1 MIETEFHF
9 LRAGWILLI
18 PIAILLIFFF
28 KRRLL
33 TIGNWEKLIDERL
46 LPYVMSRSQLSDNQ
60 YKWWLISLISVLSII
75 ALAGPTWERIE
86 QPSFRTDQSLVIAL
100 DLSRSMNAQ
109 DITPNRL
116 TRAKLKI
123 LDILERRQG
132 AQVALIVY
140 SANAFTVTPLTSDT
154 DTIIALINSID
165 TSIMPS
171 RGSYPALAIDKGLQ
185 LLNQASVSNGEIIL
199 VTDGGITS
207 DSFSSAQK
215 LRDEGYRL
223 SALGIG
229 SMNGA
234 PIPKETGGFI
244 TDNTGQITIS
254 RLEVDDLRDLVEIG
268 GGSYTSITSNDQDID
283 TLLSEVYS
291 AVRESD
297 DSITTDQWKEFGPW
311 LLLIVVPFGS
321 LLFRKGWVFVFLLT
335 IMPIDNSVYALD
347 WNDLWKTRDQQGKE
361 AMESGDYDKAI
372 ELFEDSEWLAAAHY
386 KAGNYRQS
394 ANGYNN
400 NSDIDHLYNH
410 ANSLAKIGQFEEAI
424 ENYEQVIA
432 EEPNAEDAL
441 YNLNLLKDLLSEN
454 QSSEENNDDGQ
465 SSEEASTGEQSQ
477 QQNGDESEQSD
488 NEGNSKTGDSDDE
501 SDVNPNQKL
510 SNEEDIEAIEKE
522 LERAAEENSNQEPQQ
537 EDNNE
542 SGLEGRMAQEQ
553 QQAMEQWLRRI
564 PDDPG
569 GLLRRKFRY
578 QYQRQGI
585 DQDGNQIWPNE
596 GAQPW

>member
-28 KRRLL
+28 KRRML
-33 TIGNWEKLIDERL
+33 TIGNWEKLIDKRL

-244 TDNTGQITIS
+244 TDSTGQITIS
-254 RLEVDDLRDLVEIG
+254 RLEVDDLKDLVEIG

-297 DSITTDQWKEFGPW
+297 DSVTTDQWKEFGPW

-321 LLFRKGWVFVFLLT
+321 LLFRKGWVFIFLLT

-347 WNDLWKTRDQQGKE
+347 WNDLWKTRDQQAKE

-400 NSDIDHLYNH
+400 NSNIDHLYNH
-410 ANSLAKIGQFEEAI
+410 ANSLAKIGQFEETI
-424 ENYEQVIA
+424 ENYEKVIA

-501 SDVNPNQKL
+501 SDANPNQKL
-510 SNEEDIEAIEKE
+510 SNEEDIEAIQQE
-522 LERAAEENSNQEPQQ
+522 LERAAEENSNQESQQ

>member
-33 TIGNWEKLIDERL
+33 TIGNWEKLIDKRL

-60 YKWWLISLISVLSII
+60 YKWWVISLISVLSII

-501 SDVNPNQKL
+501 SDANPNQKL

>member
-1 MIETEFHF
+1 M
-9 LRAGWILLI
+9 
-18 PIAILLIFFF
+18 
-28 KRRLL
+28 
-33 TIGNWEKLIDERL
+33 
-46 LPYVMSRSQLSDNQ
+46 
-60 YKWWLISLISVLSII
+60 LSII

-199 VTDGGITS
+199 VTDGGITF

-254 RLEVDDLRDLVEIG
+254 RLEVDDLKDLVEIG

-297 DSITTDQWKEFGPW
+297 DSVTTDQWKEFGPW

-321 LLFRKGWVFVFLLT
+321 LLFRKGWVFLLLLT

-347 WNDLWKTRDQQGKE
+347 WNDLWKTRDQQAKE

-400 NSDIDHLYNH
+400 NSNIDHLYNH

-424 ENYEQVIA
+424 ENYEKVIA

-501 SDVNPNQKL
+501 SDANPNQKL

-522 LERAAEENSNQEPQQ
+522 LERAAEENSNQESQQ

-542 SGLEGRMAQEQ
+542 SGIEGRMAQEQ

>member
-18 PIAILLIFFF
+18 PISILLIFFF
-28 KRRLL
+28 KRRML
-33 TIGNWEKLIDERL
+33 TIGNWEKLIDKRL
-46 LPYVMSRSQLSDNQ
+46 LPYVMSRRQLSDNQ

-254 RLEVDDLRDLVEIG
+254 RLEVDDLKDLVEIG

-297 DSITTDQWKEFGPW
+297 DSVTTDQWKEFGPW

-347 WNDLWKTRDQQGKE
+347 WNDLWKTRDQQAKE

-400 NSDIDHLYNH
+400 NSNIDHLYNH

-424 ENYEQVIA
+424 ENYEKVIA

-454 QSSEENNDDGQ
+454 QSSEENNDNGQ

-501 SDVNPNQKL
+501 SDANPNQKL

>member
-1 MIETEFHF
+1 MIEMEFHF

-18 PIAILLIFFF
+18 PISILLIFFF
-28 KRRLL
+28 KRRML
-33 TIGNWEKLIDERL
+33 TIGNWEKLIDKRL
-46 LPYVMSRSQLSDNQ
+46 LPYVMSRRQLSDNQ

-244 TDNTGQITIS
+244 TDSTGQITIS
-254 RLEVDDLRDLVEIG
+254 RLEVDDLKDLVEIG

-297 DSITTDQWKEFGPW
+297 DSVTTDQWKEFGPW

-321 LLFRKGWVFVFLLT
+321 LLFRKGWIFVFLLT

-400 NSDIDHLYNH
+400 NSNIDHLYNH

-424 ENYEQVIA
+424 ENYEKVIA

-501 SDVNPNQKL
+501 SDANPNQKL

-542 SGLEGRMAQEQ
+542 SGIEGRMAQEQ

>member
-18 PIAILLIFFF
+18 PIAILLIFIF

-33 TIGNWEKLIDERL
+33 TIGNWEKLIDKRL

-254 RLEVDDLRDLVEIG
+254 RLEVDDLKDLVEIG
-268 GGSYTSITSNDQDID
+268 GGNYTSITSNDQDID

-297 DSITTDQWKEFGPW
+297 DSVTTDQWKEFGPW

-321 LLFRKGWVFVFLLT
+321 LLFRKGWVFLLLLT

-347 WNDLWKTRDQQGKE
+347 WNDLWKTRDQQAKE

-400 NSDIDHLYNH
+400 NSNIDHLYNH

-424 ENYEQVIA
+424 ENYEKVIA

-501 SDVNPNQKL
+501 SDANPNQKL

>member
-9 LRAGWILLI
+9 LRAGWIVLI
-18 PIAILLIFFF
+18 PIAILLIFFL
-28 KRRLL
+28 KRRML
-33 TIGNWEKLIDERL
+33 TIGNWEKLIDKRL
-46 LPYVMSRSQLSDNQ
+46 LPYVMSRRQLSDNQ

-244 TDNTGQITIS
+244 TDSTGQITIS
-254 RLEVDDLRDLVEIG
+254 RLEVDDLKDLVEIG

-297 DSITTDQWKEFGPW
+297 DSVTTDRWKEFGPW

-347 WNDLWKTRDQQGKE
+347 WNDLWKTRDQQAKE

-400 NSDIDHLYNH
+400 NSNIDHLYNH

-424 ENYEQVIA
+424 ENYEKVIA

-454 QSSEENNDDGQ
+454 QSSEENNDNGQ

-501 SDVNPNQKL
+501 SDANPNQKL

-542 SGLEGRMAQEQ
+542 SGIEGRMAQEQ

>member
-28 KRRLL
+28 KRRML
-33 TIGNWEKLIDERL
+33 TIGNWEKLIDKRL

-254 RLEVDDLRDLVEIG
+254 RLEVDDLKDLVEIG

-297 DSITTDQWKEFGPW
+297 DSVTTDQWKEFGPW
-311 LLLIVVPFGS
+311 LLLIIVPFGS

-347 WNDLWKTRDQQGKE
+347 WNDLWKTRDQQAKE

-400 NSDIDHLYNH
+400 NSNIDHLYNH

-424 ENYEQVIA
+424 ENYEKVIA

-501 SDVNPNQKL
+501 SDANPNQKL
-510 SNEEDIEAIEKE
+510 SNEEDIEAIQQE
-522 LERAAEENSNQEPQQ
+522 LERAAEENSNQESQQ

>member
-1 MIETEFHF
+1 MIEMEFHF
-9 LRAGWILLI
+9 LRAGWIVLI

-28 KRRLL
+28 KRRML
-33 TIGNWEKLIDERL
+33 TIGNWEKLIDKRL
-46 LPYVMSRSQLSDNQ
+46 LPYVMSRRQLSDNQ

-244 TDNTGQITIS
+244 TDSTGQITIS
-254 RLEVDDLRDLVEIG
+254 RLEVDDLKDLVEIG

-297 DSITTDQWKEFGPW
+297 DSVTTDQWKEFGPW

-347 WNDLWKTRDQQGKE
+347 WNDLWKTRDQQAKE

-400 NSDIDHLYNH
+400 NSNIDHLYNH

-424 ENYEQVIA
+424 ENYEKVIA

-501 SDVNPNQKL
+501 SDANPNQKL

-522 LERAAEENSNQEPQQ
+522 LERAAEENSNQESQQ

-542 SGLEGRMAQEQ
+542 SGIEGRMAQEQ

>member
-1 MIETEFHF
+1 M
-9 LRAGWILLI
+9 
-18 PIAILLIFFF
+18 
-28 KRRLL
+28 L
-33 TIGNWEKLIDERL
+33 TIGNWEKLIDKRL
-46 LPYVMSRSQLSDNQ
+46 LPYVMSRRQLSDNQ

-109 DITPNRL
+109 DITPSRL

-254 RLEVDDLRDLVEIG
+254 RLEVDDLKDLVEIG
-268 GGSYTSITSNDQDID
+268 GGNYTSITSNDQDID

-297 DSITTDQWKEFGPW
+297 DSVTTDQWKEFGPW
-311 LLLIVVPFGS
+311 LLLIIVPFGS
-321 LLFRKGWVFVFLLT
+321 LLFRKGWVFIFLLT

-347 WNDLWKTRDQQGKE
+347 WNDLWKTRDQQAKE
-361 AMESGDYDKAI
+361 AMESGDYNKAI

-386 KAGNYRQS
+386 RAGNYRQS

-400 NSDIDHLYNH
+400 NSNIDHLYNH

-424 ENYEQVIA
+424 ENYEKVIA

-488 NEGNSKTGDSDDE
+488 NEGNSRTGDSDDE
-501 SDVNPNQKL
+501 SDANPNQKL

-542 SGLEGRMAQEQ
+542 SGIEGRMAQEQ

>member
-28 KRRLL
+28 KRRML
-33 TIGNWEKLIDERL
+33 TIGNWEKLIDKRL

-254 RLEVDDLRDLVEIG
+254 RLEVDDLKDLVEIG

-297 DSITTDQWKEFGPW
+297 DSVTTDQWKEFGPW

-321 LLFRKGWVFVFLLT
+321 LLFRKGWVFLLLLT

-347 WNDLWKTRDQQGKE
+347 WNDLWKTRDQQAKE

-400 NSDIDHLYNH
+400 NSNIDHLYNH

-424 ENYEQVIA
+424 ENYEKVIA

>member
-28 KRRLL
+28 KRRML
-33 TIGNWEKLIDERL
+33 TIGNWEKLIDKRL

-254 RLEVDDLRDLVEIG
+254 RLEVDDLKDLVEIG

-297 DSITTDQWKEFGPW
+297 DSVTTDQWKEFGPW
-311 LLLIVVPFGS
+311 LLLIIVPFGS

-347 WNDLWKTRDQQGKE
+347 WNDLWKTRDQQAKE

-400 NSDIDHLYNH
+400 NSNIDHLYNH

-424 ENYEQVIA
+424 ENYEKVIA

-501 SDVNPNQKL
+501 SDANPNQKL

-522 LERAAEENSNQEPQQ
+522 LERAAEENSNQESQQ

>member
-9 LRAGWILLI
+9 LRAGWIVLI

-28 KRRLL
+28 KRRML

-109 DITPNRL
+109 DITPSRL

-254 RLEVDDLRDLVEIG
+254 RLEVDDLKDLVEIG
-268 GGSYTSITSNDQDID
+268 GGNYTSITSNDQDID

-297 DSITTDQWKEFGPW
+297 DSVTTDQWKEFGPW
-311 LLLIVVPFGS
+311 LLLIIVPFGS
-321 LLFRKGWVFVFLLT
+321 LLFRKGWVFIFLLT

-347 WNDLWKTRDQQGKE
+347 WNDLWKTRDQQAKE

-386 KAGNYRQS
+386 RAGNYRQS

-400 NSDIDHLYNH
+400 NSNIDHLYNH

-424 ENYEQVIA
+424 ENYEKVIA

-488 NEGNSKTGDSDDE
+488 NEGNSRTGDSDDE
-501 SDVNPNQKL
+501 SDANPNQKL

-542 SGLEGRMAQEQ
+542 SGIEGRMAQEQ

>member
-1 MIETEFHF
+1 MIEMEFHF

-18 PIAILLIFFF
+18 PISILLIFFF
-28 KRRLL
+28 KRRML
-33 TIGNWEKLIDERL
+33 TIGNWEKLIDKRL
-46 LPYVMSRSQLSDNQ
+46 LPYVMSRRQLSDNQ

-244 TDNTGQITIS
+244 TDSTGQITIS
-254 RLEVDDLRDLVEIG
+254 RLEVDDLKDLVEIG

-297 DSITTDQWKEFGPW
+297 DSVTTDQWKEFGPW

-321 LLFRKGWVFVFLLT
+321 LLFRKGWIFVFLLT

-347 WNDLWKTRDQQGKE
+347 WNDLWKTRDQQAKE

-394 ANGYNN
+394 ANEYNN
-400 NSDIDHLYNH
+400 NSNIDHLYNH

-424 ENYEQVIA
+424 ENYEKVIA

-488 NEGNSKTGDSDDE
+488 NEGNSKTGDSGDE
-501 SDVNPNQKL
+501 SDANPNQKL

-522 LERAAEENSNQEPQQ
+522 LERAAEENSNQESQQ
-537 EDNNE
+537 EDNDE
-542 SGLEGRMAQEQ
+542 SGIEGRMAQEQ

>member
-18 PIAILLIFFF
+18 PIAILLIFIF

-33 TIGNWEKLIDERL
+33 TIGNWEKLIDKRL

-297 DSITTDQWKEFGPW
+297 DSVTTDQWKEFGPW

-321 LLFRKGWVFVFLLT
+321 LLFRKGWVFLLLLT

-347 WNDLWKTRDQQGKE
+347 WNDFWKTRDQQAKE

-400 NSDIDHLYNH
+400 NSNIDHLYNH

-424 ENYEQVIA
+424 ENYEKVIA

-501 SDVNPNQKL
+501 SDANPNQKL

>member
-9 LRAGWILLI
+9 LRAGWIVLI
-18 PIAILLIFFF
+18 PIAILLIFLF
-28 KRRLL
+28 KRRML
-33 TIGNWEKLIDERL
+33 TIGNWEKLIDKRL
-46 LPYVMSRSQLSDNQ
+46 LPYVMSRRQLSDNQ

-254 RLEVDDLRDLVEIG
+254 RLEVDDLKDLVAIG
-268 GGSYTSITSNDQDID
+268 GGNYTSITSNDQDID

-297 DSITTDQWKEFGPW
+297 DSVTTDQWKEFGPW

-347 WNDLWKTRDQQGKE
+347 WNDLWKTKDQQAKE

-400 NSDIDHLYNH
+400 DSNIDHLYNY

-424 ENYEQVIA
+424 ENYEKVIA
-432 EEPNAEDAL
+432 EEPNSEDAI

-454 QSSEENNDDGQ
+454 QSSEKNNDDSQ

-477 QQNGDESEQSD
+477 QQKGDESEQSD
-488 NEGNSKTGDSDDE
+488 NEGNSRTGDSDDE
-501 SDVNPNQKL
+501 SDANPNQKL

-522 LERAAEENSNQEPQQ
+522 LERAAQENSNQETQQ

-542 SGLEGRMAQEQ
+542 SGIEGRMAQEQ

>member
-9 LRAGWILLI
+9 LRAGWIVLI

-28 KRRLL
+28 KRRML
-33 TIGNWEKLIDERL
+33 TIGNWEKLIDKRL
-46 LPYVMSRSQLSDNQ
+46 LPYVMSRRQLSDNQ

-109 DITPNRL
+109 DITPSRL

-123 LDILERRQG
+123 LDILGRRQG

-254 RLEVDDLRDLVEIG
+254 RLEVDDLKDLVEIG
-268 GGSYTSITSNDQDID
+268 GGNYTSITSNDQDID

-297 DSITTDQWKEFGPW
+297 DSVTTDQWKEFGPW
-311 LLLIVVPFGS
+311 LLLIIVPFGS
-321 LLFRKGWVFVFLLT
+321 LLFRKGWVFIFLLT

-347 WNDLWKTRDQQGKE
+347 WNDLWKTRDQQAKE

-372 ELFEDSEWLAAAHY
+372 ELFEDSEWLSAAHY

-400 NSDIDHLYNH
+400 NSNIDHLYNH

-424 ENYEQVIA
+424 ENYEKVIA

-488 NEGNSKTGDSDDE
+488 NEGNSRTGDSDDE
-501 SDVNPNQKL
+501 SDANPNQKL
-510 SNEEDIEAIEKE
+510 SNKEDIEAIEKE

-542 SGLEGRMAQEQ
+542 SGIEGRMAQEQ

>member
-1 MIETEFHF
+1 MIEMEFHF
-9 LRAGWILLI
+9 LRAGWIVLI
-18 PIAILLIFFF
+18 PISILLIFFF
-28 KRRLL
+28 KRRML
-33 TIGNWEKLIDERL
+33 TIGNWEKLIDKRL

-254 RLEVDDLRDLVEIG
+254 RLEVDDLKDLVEIG

-297 DSITTDQWKEFGPW
+297 DSVTTDQWKEFGPW

-454 QSSEENNDDGQ
+454 QSSEKNNDDGQ
-465 SSEEASTGEQSQ
+465 SSDEASTGEQSQ
-477 QQNGDESEQSD
+477 QENGDESEQSD

-501 SDVNPNQKL
+501 SDANPNQKL

>member
-18 PIAILLIFFF
+18 PISILLIFFF
-28 KRRLL
+28 KRRML
-33 TIGNWEKLIDERL
+33 TIGNWEKLIDKRL
-46 LPYVMSRSQLSDNQ
+46 LPYVMSRRQLSDNQ

-244 TDNTGQITIS
+244 TDSTGQITIS
-254 RLEVDDLRDLVEIG
+254 RLEVDDLKDLVEIG

-297 DSITTDQWKEFGPW
+297 DSVTTDQWKEFGPW

-347 WNDLWKTRDQQGKE
+347 WNDLWKTRDQQAKE

-372 ELFEDSEWLAAAHY
+372 ELFEDSEWLSAAHY

-400 NSDIDHLYNH
+400 NSNIDHLYNH

-424 ENYEQVIA
+424 ENYEKVIA

-501 SDVNPNQKL
+501 SDANPNQKL

-542 SGLEGRMAQEQ
+542 SGIEGRMAQEQ

>member
-28 KRRLL
+28 KRRML
-33 TIGNWEKLIDERL
+33 TIGNWEKLIDKRL
-46 LPYVMSRSQLSDNQ
+46 LPYVMSRRQLSDNQ

-254 RLEVDDLRDLVEIG
+254 RLEVDDLKDLVEIG

-297 DSITTDQWKEFGPW
+297 DSVTTDQWKEFGPW

-347 WNDLWKTRDQQGKE
+347 WNDLWKTRDQQAKE

-400 NSDIDHLYNH
+400 NSNIDHLYNH

-424 ENYEQVIA
+424 ENYEKVIA

-501 SDVNPNQKL
+501 SDANPNQKL

>member
-33 TIGNWEKLIDERL
+33 TIGNWEKLIDKRL

-254 RLEVDDLRDLVEIG
+254 RLEVDDLKDLVEIG

-297 DSITTDQWKEFGPW
+297 DSVTTDQWKEFGPW

-321 LLFRKGWVFVFLLT
+321 LLFRKGWVFLLLLT

-347 WNDLWKTRDQQGKE
+347 WNDLWKTRDQQAKE

-400 NSDIDHLYNH
+400 NSNIDHLYNH

-424 ENYEQVIA
+424 ENYEKVIA

>member
-1 MIETEFHF
+1 MIEMEFHF

-18 PIAILLIFFF
+18 PISILLIFFF
-28 KRRLL
+28 KRRML
-33 TIGNWEKLIDERL
+33 TIGNWEKLIDKRL
-46 LPYVMSRSQLSDNQ
+46 LPYVMSRRQLSDNQ

-254 RLEVDDLRDLVEIG
+254 RLEVDDLKDLVEIG

-297 DSITTDQWKEFGPW
+297 DSVTTDQWKEFGPW

-347 WNDLWKTRDQQGKE
+347 WNDLWKTRDQQAKE

-400 NSDIDHLYNH
+400 NSNIDHLYNH

-424 ENYEQVIA
+424 ENYEKVIA

-501 SDVNPNQKL
+501 SDANPNQKL

-542 SGLEGRMAQEQ
+542 SGIEGRMAQEQ

>member
-33 TIGNWEKLIDERL
+33 TIGNWEKLIDKRL

-424 ENYEQVIA
+424 ENYEKVIA

-501 SDVNPNQKL
+501 SDANPNQKL

>member
-18 PIAILLIFFF
+18 PIAILLIFIF

-33 TIGNWEKLIDERL
+33 TIGNWEKLIDKRL

-109 DITPNRL
+109 DITPSRL

-185 LLNQASVSNGEIIL
+185 LLNQASASNGEIIL

-254 RLEVDDLRDLVEIG
+254 RLEVDDLKDLVEIG

-297 DSITTDQWKEFGPW
+297 DSVTTDQWKEFGPW
-311 LLLIVVPFGS
+311 LLLIIVPFGS

-347 WNDLWKTRDQQGKE
+347 WNDLWKTRDQQAKE

-400 NSDIDHLYNH
+400 NSNIDHLYNH

-424 ENYEQVIA
+424 ENYEKVIA

-501 SDVNPNQKL
+501 SDANPNQKL
-510 SNEEDIEAIEKE
+510 SNEEDIEAIQQE
-522 LERAAEENSNQEPQQ
+522 LERAAEENSNQESQQ

>member
-28 KRRLL
+28 KRRML
-33 TIGNWEKLIDERL
+33 TIGNWEKLIDKRL
-46 LPYVMSRSQLSDNQ
+46 LPYVMSRRQLSDNQ

-109 DITPNRL
+109 DITPSRL

-185 LLNQASVSNGEIIL
+185 LFNQASVSNGEIIL

-207 DSFSSAQK
+207 DAFSSAQK

-254 RLEVDDLRDLVEIG
+254 RLEVDDLKDLVEIG
-268 GGSYTSITSNDQDID
+268 GGNYTSITSNDQDID

-297 DSITTDQWKEFGPW
+297 DSLTTDQWKEFGPW
-311 LLLIVVPFGS
+311 LLLIIVPFGS
-321 LLFRKGWVFVFLLT
+321 LLFRKGWVFIFLLT

-347 WNDLWKTRDQQGKE
+347 WNDLWKTRDQQAKE

-386 KAGNYRQS
+386 RAGNYRQS

-400 NSDIDHLYNH
+400 NSNIDHLYNH

-424 ENYEQVIA
+424 ENYEKVIA

-488 NEGNSKTGDSDDE
+488 NEGNSRTGDSDDE
-501 SDVNPNQKL
+501 SDANPNQKL

-542 SGLEGRMAQEQ
+542 SGIEGRMAQEQ

>member
-9 LRAGWILLI
+9 LRAGWIVLI

-28 KRRLL
+28 KRRML
-33 TIGNWEKLIDERL
+33 TIGNWEKLIDKRL
-46 LPYVMSRSQLSDNQ
+46 LPYVMSRRQLSDNQ

-297 DSITTDQWKEFGPW
+297 DSVTTDQWKEFGPW

-347 WNDLWKTRDQQGKE
+347 WNDLWKTRDQQAKE

-400 NSDIDHLYNH
+400 NSNIDHLYNH

-424 ENYEQVIA
+424 ENYEKVIA

-488 NEGNSKTGDSDDE
+488 NEGNSRTGDSDDE
-501 SDVNPNQKL
+501 SDANPNQKL

>member
-28 KRRLL
+28 KRRML
-33 TIGNWEKLIDERL
+33 TIGNWEKLIDKRL
-46 LPYVMSRSQLSDNQ
+46 LPYVMSRRQLSDNQ

-86 QPSFRTDQSLVIAL
+86 QPSFRTDQSLIIAL

-109 DITPNRL
+109 DISPNRL

-244 TDNTGQITIS
+244 TDSTGQITIS
-254 RLEVDDLRDLVEIG
+254 RLEVDDLKDLVEIG

-297 DSITTDQWKEFGPW
+297 DSVTTDQWKEFGPW

-321 LLFRKGWVFVFLLT
+321 LLFRKGWIFVFLLT

-347 WNDLWKTRDQQGKE
+347 WNDLWKTRDQQAKE

-400 NSDIDHLYNH
+400 NSNIDHLYNY

-424 ENYEQVIA
+424 ENYEKVIA
-432 EEPNAEDAL
+432 EEPDAEDAL
-441 YNLNLLKDLLSEN
+441 YNLNLLKDLLGEN

-488 NEGNSKTGDSDDE
+488 NEGNSRTGDSDSE
-501 SDVNPNQKL
+501 SDANPNQKL

-542 SGLEGRMAQEQ
+542 SGIEGRMAQEQ

>member
-1 MIETEFHF
+1 MIEVEFHF

-18 PIAILLIFFF
+18 PISILIIFFF
-28 KRRLL
+28 KRRML
-33 TIGNWEKLIDERL
+33 TIGNWEKLIDKRL
-46 LPYVMSRSQLSDNQ
+46 LPYVMSRRQLSDNQ

-86 QPSFRTDQSLVIAL
+86 QPSFRTDQSLIIAL

-244 TDNTGQITIS
+244 TDSTGQITIS
-254 RLEVDDLRDLVEIG
+254 RLEVNDLKDLVEIG
-268 GGSYTSITSNDQDID
+268 GGSYASITSNDQDID

-291 AVRESD
+291 AVRGSD
-297 DSITTDQWKEFGPW
+297 DSVTTDQWKEFGPW

-321 LLFRKGWVFVFLLT
+321 LLFRKGWVFIFLLT

-347 WNDLWKTRDQQGKE
+347 WNDLWKTRDQQAKE

-386 KAGNYRQS
+386 KAGNYRKS
-394 ANGYNN
+394 ANEYNN
-400 NSDIDHLYNH
+400 NSNIDHLYNH

-424 ENYEQVIA
+424 ENYEKVIA
-432 EEPNAEDAL
+432 EEPDAEDAL

-501 SDVNPNQKL
+501 SDANPNQKL

-542 SGLEGRMAQEQ
+542 SGIEGRMAQEQ

>member
-1 MIETEFHF
+1 MIEMEFHF

-18 PIAILLIFFF
+18 PISILLIFFF
-28 KRRLL
+28 KRRML
-33 TIGNWEKLIDERL
+33 TIGNWEKLIDKRL
-46 LPYVMSRSQLSDNQ
+46 LPYVMSRRQLSDNQ

-254 RLEVDDLRDLVEIG
+254 RLEVDDLKDLVEIG

-291 AVRESD
+291 AVREGD
-297 DSITTDQWKEFGPW
+297 DSIATDQWKEFGPW

-347 WNDLWKTRDQQGKE
+347 WNDLWKTRDQQAKE
-361 AMESGDYDKAI
+361 AMESEDYDKAI

-386 KAGNYRQS
+386 RAGNYRQS

-400 NSDIDHLYNH
+400 NSNIDHLYNH

-424 ENYEQVIA
+424 ENYEKVIA

-501 SDVNPNQKL
+501 SDANPNQKL

-522 LERAAEENSNQEPQQ
+522 LERAAEENSNQESQR

-542 SGLEGRMAQEQ
+542 SGIEGRMAQEQ

>member
-9 LRAGWILLI
+9 LRAGWIVLI

-28 KRRLL
+28 KRRML
-33 TIGNWEKLIDERL
+33 TIGNWEKLIDKRL
-46 LPYVMSRSQLSDNQ
+46 LPYVMSRRQLSDNQ

-254 RLEVDDLRDLVEIG
+254 RLEVDDLKDLVEIG
-268 GGSYTSITSNDQDID
+268 GGNYTSITSNDQDID

-297 DSITTDQWKEFGPW
+297 DSVTTDQWKEFGPW

-321 LLFRKGWVFVFLLT
+321 LLIRKGWVFVFLLT

-347 WNDLWKTRDQQGKE
+347 WNDLWKTRDQQAKE

-386 KAGNYRQS
+386 RAGNYRQS

-400 NSDIDHLYNH
+400 NSNIDHLYNH

-424 ENYEQVIA
+424 ENYEKVIA

-488 NEGNSKTGDSDDE
+488 NEGNSRTGDSDDE
-501 SDVNPNQKL
+501 SDANPNQKL

-542 SGLEGRMAQEQ
+542 SGIEGRMAQEQ

>member
-1 MIETEFHF
+1 MY
-9 LRAGWILLI
+9 A
-18 PIAILLIFFF
+18 
-28 KRRLL
+28 
-33 TIGNWEKLIDERL
+33 
-46 LPYVMSRSQLSDNQ
+46 
-60 YKWWLISLISVLSII
+60 
-75 ALAGPTWERIE
+75 
-86 QPSFRTDQSLVIAL
+86 
-100 DLSRSMNAQ
+100 
-109 DITPNRL
+109 
-116 TRAKLKI
+116 
-123 LDILERRQG
+123 
-132 AQVALIVY
+132 
-140 SANAFTVTPLTSDT
+140 
-154 DTIIALINSID
+154 
-165 TSIMPS
+165 
-171 RGSYPALAIDKGLQ
+171 
-185 LLNQASVSNGEIIL
+185 
-199 VTDGGITS
+199 
-207 DSFSSAQK
+207 
-215 LRDEGYRL
+215 
-223 SALGIG
+223 
-229 SMNGA
+229 
-234 PIPKETGGFI
+234 
-244 TDNTGQITIS
+244 
-254 RLEVDDLRDLVEIG
+254 
-268 GGSYTSITSNDQDID
+268 
-283 TLLSEVYS
+283 

-297 DSITTDQWKEFGPW
+297 DSVTTDHWKEFGPW
-311 LLLIVVPFGS
+311 LLLIIVPFGS
-321 LLFRKGWVFVFLLT
+321 LLFRKGWVFIFLLT

-347 WNDLWKTRDQQGKE
+347 WNDLWKTRDQQAKE

-386 KAGNYRQS
+386 RAGNYRQS

-400 NSDIDHLYNH
+400 NSNIDHLYNH

-424 ENYEQVIA
+424 ENYEKVIA

-488 NEGNSKTGDSDDE
+488 NEGNSRTGDSDDE
-501 SDVNPNQKL
+501 SDANPNQKL

-542 SGLEGRMAQEQ
+542 SGIEGRMAQEQ

>member
-1 MIETEFHF
+1 MIEMEFHF

-18 PIAILLIFFF
+18 PISILLIFFF
-28 KRRLL
+28 KRRML
-33 TIGNWEKLIDERL
+33 TIGNWEKLIDKRL
-46 LPYVMSRSQLSDNQ
+46 LPYVMSRRQLSDNQ

-244 TDNTGQITIS
+244 TDSTGQITIS
-254 RLEVDDLRDLVEIG
+254 RLEVDDLKDLVEIG

-297 DSITTDQWKEFGPW
+297 DSVTTDQWKEFGPW

-347 WNDLWKTRDQQGKE
+347 WNDLWKTRDQQAKE

-400 NSDIDHLYNH
+400 NSNIDHLYNH

-424 ENYEQVIA
+424 ENYEKVIA

-501 SDVNPNQKL
+501 SDANPNQKL

>member
-1 MIETEFHF
+1 MIEVEFHF

-18 PIAILLIFFF
+18 PISILIIFIF
-28 KRRLL
+28 KRRML
-33 TIGNWEKLIDERL
+33 TIGNWEKLIDKRL
-46 LPYVMSRSQLSDNQ
+46 LPYVMSRKQLSDNQ

-86 QPSFRTDQSLVIAL
+86 QPSFRTDQSLIIAL

-109 DITPNRL
+109 DISPNRL

-215 LRDEGYRL
+215 LRDKGYRL

-244 TDNTGQITIS
+244 TDSTGQITIS
-254 RLEVDDLRDLVEIG
+254 RLEVDDLKDLVEIG

-297 DSITTDQWKEFGPW
+297 DSVTTDQWKEFGPW

-321 LLFRKGWVFVFLLT
+321 LLFRKGWVFIFLLT

-347 WNDLWKTRDQQGKE
+347 WNDLWKTRDQQAKE

-386 KAGNYRQS
+386 KAGNYRKS
-394 ANGYNN
+394 ANEYNN
-400 NSDIDHLYNH
+400 NSNIDHLYNH

-424 ENYEQVIA
+424 ENYEKVIA
-432 EEPNAEDAL
+432 EEPDAEDAL
-441 YNLNLLKDLLSEN
+441 YNLNLLKDLLGEN
-454 QSSEENNDDGQ
+454 QSSEENNDVGQ

-501 SDVNPNQKL
+501 SDANPNQKL

-542 SGLEGRMAQEQ
+542 SGIEGRMAQEQ

>member
-18 PIAILLIFFF
+18 PISILLIFFF
-28 KRRLL
+28 KRRML
-33 TIGNWEKLIDERL
+33 TIGNWEKLIDKRL
-46 LPYVMSRSQLSDNQ
+46 LPYVMSRRQLSDNQ

-254 RLEVDDLRDLVEIG
+254 RLEVDDLKDLVEIG

-297 DSITTDQWKEFGPW
+297 DSVTTDQWKEFGPW

-321 LLFRKGWVFVFLLT
+321 LLFRKGWIFVFLLT

-347 WNDLWKTRDQQGKE
+347 WNDLWKTRDQQAKE

-400 NSDIDHLYNH
+400 NSNIDHLYNH

-424 ENYEQVIA
+424 ENYEKVIA

-501 SDVNPNQKL
+501 SDANPNQKL
-510 SNEEDIEAIEKE
+510 SNEEDIEAIEQE

>member
-18 PIAILLIFFF
+18 PIAILLIFIF

-33 TIGNWEKLIDERL
+33 TIGNWEKLIDKRL
-46 LPYVMSRSQLSDNQ
+46 LPYVMSRSQLFDNQ

-254 RLEVDDLRDLVEIG
+254 RLEVDDLKDLVEIG
-268 GGSYTSITSNDQDID
+268 GGNYTSITSNDQDID

-291 AVRESD
+291 AFRESD
-297 DSITTDQWKEFGPW
+297 DSVTTDQWKEFGPW

-347 WNDLWKTRDQQGKE
+347 WNDLWKTRDQQAKE

-501 SDVNPNQKL
+501 SDANPNQKL

>member
-1 MIETEFHF
+1 MIEMEFHF

-18 PIAILLIFFF
+18 PISILLIFFF
-28 KRRLL
+28 KRRML
-33 TIGNWEKLIDERL
+33 TIGNWEKLIDKRL
-46 LPYVMSRSQLSDNQ
+46 LPYVMSRRQLSDNQ

-100 DLSRSMNAQ
+100 DLSSSMNAQ

-244 TDNTGQITIS
+244 TDSTGQITIS
-254 RLEVDDLRDLVEIG
+254 RLEVDDLKDLVEIG

-297 DSITTDQWKEFGPW
+297 DSVTTDQWKEFGPW

-321 LLFRKGWVFVFLLT
+321 LLFRKGWIFVFLLT

-347 WNDLWKTRDQQGKE
+347 WNDLWKTRDQQAKE

-400 NSDIDHLYNH
+400 NSNIDHLYNH

-424 ENYEQVIA
+424 ENYEKVIA

-488 NEGNSKTGDSDDE
+488 NEGNSKTGDSGDE
-501 SDVNPNQKL
+501 SDANPNQKL

-522 LERAAEENSNQEPQQ
+522 LERAAEENSNQESQQ
-537 EDNNE
+537 EDNDE
-542 SGLEGRMAQEQ
+542 SGIEGRMAQEQ

>member
-1 MIETEFHF
+1 MIEMEFHF
-9 LRAGWILLI
+9 LRAGWIVLI

-28 KRRLL
+28 KRRML
-33 TIGNWEKLIDERL
+33 TIGNWEKLIDKRL
-46 LPYVMSRSQLSDNQ
+46 LPYVMSRRQLSDNQ

-154 DTIIALINSID
+154 DTITALINSID

-254 RLEVDDLRDLVEIG
+254 RLEVDDLKDLVEIG

-297 DSITTDQWKEFGPW
+297 DSVTTDQWKEFGPW

-347 WNDLWKTRDQQGKE
+347 WNDLWKTRDQQAKE

-400 NSDIDHLYNH
+400 NSNIDHLYNH
-410 ANSLAKIGQFEEAI
+410 ANSLAKIGKLEEAI
-424 ENYEQVIA
+424 ENYEKVIA

-501 SDVNPNQKL
+501 SDANPNQKL

-542 SGLEGRMAQEQ
+542 SGIEGRMAQEQ

>member
-9 LRAGWILLI
+9 LRAGWIVLI

-28 KRRLL
+28 KRRML
-33 TIGNWEKLIDERL
+33 TIGNWEKLIDKRL
-46 LPYVMSRSQLSDNQ
+46 LPYVMSRRQLSDNQ

-185 LLNQASVSNGEIIL
+185 LFNQASVSNGEIIL

-254 RLEVDDLRDLVEIG
+254 RLEVDDLKDLVEIG
-268 GGSYTSITSNDQDID
+268 GGNYTSITSNDQDID

-297 DSITTDQWKEFGPW
+297 DSVTTDQWKEFGPW

-321 LLFRKGWVFVFLLT
+321 LLFRKGWVFVLLLI

-347 WNDLWKTRDQQGKE
+347 WNDLWKTRDQQAKE

-386 KAGNYRQS
+386 RAGNYRQS

-400 NSDIDHLYNH
+400 NSNIDHLYNH

-424 ENYEQVIA
+424 ENYEKVIA

-488 NEGNSKTGDSDDE
+488 NEGNSRTGDSDDG
-501 SDVNPNQKL
+501 SDANPNQKL

-522 LERAAEENSNQEPQQ
+522 LERAAEENSNQESQQ

-542 SGLEGRMAQEQ
+542 SGIEGRMAQEQ

>member
-1 MIETEFHF
+1 MIEMEFHF
-9 LRAGWILLI
+9 LRAGWIVLI

-28 KRRLL
+28 KRRML
-33 TIGNWEKLIDERL
+33 TIGNWEKLIDKRL

-199 VTDGGITS
+199 VTDGGITF

-254 RLEVDDLRDLVEIG
+254 RLEVDDLKDLVEIG

-297 DSITTDQWKEFGPW
+297 DSVTTDQWKEFGPW

-347 WNDLWKTRDQQGKE
+347 WNDLWKTRDQQAKE
-361 AMESGDYDKAI
+361 AMESGDYNKAI

-386 KAGNYRQS
+386 RAGNYRQS

-400 NSDIDHLYNH
+400 NSNIDHLYNH

-424 ENYEQVIA
+424 ENYEKVIA

-465 SSEEASTGEQSQ
+465 SSEEDSTGEQSQ

-501 SDVNPNQKL
+501 SDANPNQKL

>member
-18 PIAILLIFFF
+18 PISILLIFFF
-28 KRRLL
+28 KRRML
-33 TIGNWEKLIDERL
+33 TIGNWEKLIDKRL

-254 RLEVDDLRDLVEIG
+254 RLEVDDLKDLVEIG

-297 DSITTDQWKEFGPW
+297 DSVTTDQWKEFGPW

-321 LLFRKGWVFVFLLT
+321 LLFRKGWVFLFLLT

-347 WNDLWKTRDQQGKE
+347 WNDLWKTRDQQAKE

-400 NSDIDHLYNH
+400 NSNIDHLYNH

-424 ENYEQVIA
+424 ENYEKVIA

-501 SDVNPNQKL
+501 SDANPNQKL

-522 LERAAEENSNQEPQQ
+522 LERAAEENSNQESQQ